1 MRGARSEY
9 RTEPGSIL
17 VPGVSGVGK
26 MVNHRQGGRKE
37 GKAGG
42 RKKVLDHHE
51 PS

>member
-26 MVNHRQGGRKE
+26 MVNHRQVVD
-37 GKAGG
+37 
-42 RKKVLDHHE
+42 VLRTASPTDNIYNNNDQ
-51 PS
+51 